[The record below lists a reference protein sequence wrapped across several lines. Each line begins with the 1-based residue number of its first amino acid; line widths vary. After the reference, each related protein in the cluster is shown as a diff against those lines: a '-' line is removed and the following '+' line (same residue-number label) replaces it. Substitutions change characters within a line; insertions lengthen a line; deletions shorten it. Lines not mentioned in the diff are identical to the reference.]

1 MLKVLVIGSVW
12 PEPQSS
18 GAGTRLLQL
27 MQLFQ
32 AQGWQ
37 LTFASAA
44 AQSDHMSDLKP
55 MGIQSAQIELN
66 NSSFDRVLSNLQ
78 PDMVLFDRFMTE
90 EQFGWRVEKEC
101 PDALRVIETID
112 LHLLRHARE
121 QAHKQ
126 KREMS
131 LSDLHSEV
139 AQREIAAI
147 LRSDLSII
155 ISDYE
160 LELLTSR
167 FSIDERLL
175 HLCPFMF
182 DEDQINLHTPSY
194 EERVHYVSI
203 GNFRH
208 APNWDSVLW
217 LKQEIWPLIRQSL
230 PQAELHIY
238 GAYMPPKAKALHKP
252 ADGFHIMGRAE
263 SVSEVMQSARVVLAS
278 LRFGAGIKTKIADAM
293 RNGTPVTSTSIG
305 AEGMSDGLPWCGCI
319 ADETEAFAAAAVAL
333 HQNQSQWLQ
342 AQKNGYVIV
351 RQLFNKEQNGEAL
364 IRRIQA
370 CRENLEQHRLNN
382 FSGMMLRHHHHR
394 STEFMSRW
402 IEAKDQNRKNNNS

>member
-1 MLKVLVIGSVW
+1 MLKVLIIGSVW

-27 MQLFQ
+27 MQLFL

-44 AQSDHMSDLKP
+44 AHSEFMSDLAP
-55 MGIQSAQIELN
+55 MEIESVQIELN
-66 NSSFDRVLSNLQ
+66 NSSFDAFISKLQ
-78 PDMVLFDRFMTE
+78 PDMVLFDRFMME

-101 PDALRVIETID
+101 PDALRLIETID

-126 KREMS
+126 KRDVT

-139 AQREIAAI
+139 ALREIAAI
-147 LRSDLSII
+147 LRSDLSIV

-160 LELLTSR
+160 LELIISR
-167 FSIDERLL
+167 FSINEQLL

-182 DEDQINLHTPSY
+182 DEHQINVHTPPY
-194 EERVHYVSI
+194 EDRVDFVTI

-208 APNWDSVLW
+208 APNWDSVFW

-238 GAYMPPKAKALHKP
+238 GAYMPPKAMALHKP
-252 ADGFHIMGRAE
+252 ADGFHVMGRAE
-263 SVSEVMQSARVVLAS
+263 RVSGLMRSARVVLAP

-293 RNGTPVTSTSIG
+293 LNGTPVATTAIG
-305 AEGMSDGLPWCGCI
+305 AEGMSGGLPWCGCI
-319 ADETEAFAAAAVAL
+319 ANDGEAFSSAAVAL
-333 HQNQSQWLQ
+333 YQNQSQWQQ
-342 AQKNGYVIV
+342 AQKNGYAIT
-351 RQLFNKEQNGEAL
+351 RQLFNKKANGEVL

-370 CRENLEQHRLNN
+370 CRENLEQHRLHN
-382 FSGMMLRHHHHR
+382 FTGMMLRHHQHR

-402 IEAKDQNRKNNNS
+402 IEVKSKA

>member
-1 MLKVLVIGSVW
+1 MLKVLIIGSVW

-27 MQLFQ
+27 MQLFL
-32 AQGWQ
+32 AQGWR

-44 AQSDHMSDLKP
+44 AHSEFMSDLTP
-55 MGIQSAQIELN
+55 METESVQIELN
-66 NSSFDRVLSNLQ
+66 NSSFDAFVSKLQ

-101 PDALRVIETID
+101 HDALRLIETID

-126 KREMS
+126 KRDVA
-131 LSDLHSEV
+131 LYDLYSEV

-160 LELLTSR
+160 LELLISR
-167 FSIDERLL
+167 FAIDEQLL
-175 HLCPFMF
+175 YLCPFMF
-182 DEDQINLHTPSY
+182 DEDQVNQHVPSY
-194 EERVHYVSI
+194 EDRAHFVTI

-217 LKQEIWPLIRQSL
+217 LKQEIWPLVRQSL
-230 PQAELHIY
+230 PQAELHVY
-238 GAYMPPKAKALHKP
+238 GAYMPPKAIALHKP
-252 ADGFHIMGRAE
+252 EDGFHIMGRAD
-263 SVSEVMQSARVVLAS
+263 SVSEIMQSARVVLAP

-293 RNGTPVTSTSIG
+293 LNGAPVASTAIG
-305 AEGMSDGLPWCGCI
+305 AEGMSGGLPWCGCI
-319 ADETEAFAAAAVAL
+319 ADDSEAFASTAVAL
-333 HQNQSQWLQ
+333 YRNQSQWQQ
-342 AQKNGYVIV
+342 AQKNGYAIA
-351 RQLFNKEQNGEAL
+351 RQLFNKKANGEAL
-364 IRRIQA
+364 IRRIQT
-370 CRENLEQHRLNN
+370 CRENLEQHRMHN
-382 FSGMMLRHHHHR
+382 FTGMMLRHHHHR

-402 IEAKDQNRKNNNS
+402 IEAKSKA